1 MRTSV
6 GGSGGQ
12 RKEIDM
18 AKVSMRDMLEAGA
31 HFGHQTSRWNP
42 RMRPYI
48 YGAKNGVHIINLQ
61 RTARLLRDA
70 LNYVSRLGQKGDQ
83 ILFVGTKRQAQDVI
97 QAEAERSKQP
107 YVTHRW
113 LGGMLTNYRTIKQS
127 LDRLETIE
135 KRLGVGS
142 VERLTKKE
150 VIRLERE
157 HAKLTRNLGGIR
169 EMPKVPGAV
178 FIVDTVKEH
187 IALAEAKKLGIT
199 VVGLVDTNSD
209 PSDVDYPIP
218 CNDDAI
224 RAIRLF
230 AAAISDA
237 YLEGQALHKDTLRRE
252 FANSSPKGDDA
263 AVDVVVRKA
272 AAPEVSEAPEAPAEA
287 AAEATADEPSD
298 APAS

>member
-1 MRTSV
+1 
-6 GGSGGQ
+6 
-12 RKEIDM
+12 M

-42 RMRPYI
+42 RMSPYI

-70 LNYVSRLGQKGDQ
+70 LDYVSRLGQKGDQ

-97 QAEAERSKQP
+97 QAEAGRAKQP

-127 LDRLETIE
+127 LDRLEVIE

-157 HAKLTRNLGGIR
+157 HSKLTRNLGGIR

-199 VVGLVDTNSD
+199 VVALVDTNSD

-237 YLEGQALHKDTLRRE
+237 YLEGQALHKDSVRRE
-252 FANSSPKGDDA
+252 FANSAKKADDA

-272 AAPEVSEAPEAPAEA
+272 APEAEA
-287 AAEATADEPSD
+287 AAPEAEAAAADETP
-298 APAS
+298 ATPAS

>member
-1 MRTSV
+1 
-6 GGSGGQ
+6 
-12 RKEIDM
+12 M

-61 RTARLLRDA
+61 RTAGLLRDA

-97 QAEAERSKQP
+97 QAEASRSKQP

-113 LGGMLTNYRTIKQS
+113 LGGMLTNYKTIKQS
-127 LDRLETIE
+127 LERLETIE
-135 KRLGVGS
+135 KKLGVGS

-209 PSDVDYPIP
+209 PSQVDYPIP

-237 YLEGQALHKDTLRRE
+237 YLEGQALAKDSMKRE
-252 FANSSPKGDDA
+252 FSNAAKGAQEAN
-263 AVDVVVRKA
+263 VDVVVRKA
-272 AAPEVSEAPEAPAEA
+272 PATGDNAEAATATAEAAPAAAEETEAPETEPPA
-287 AAEATADEPSD
+287 T
-298 APAS
+298 PAS